1 MLWHVK
7 IVKQLSFHN
16 GDILQNGKQNMIIA
30 LFRLENR
37 NFIFLSNL
45 NNFVFNAYNHG
56 IHFTLMVLCLL
67 SLGID

>member
-1 MLWHVK
+1 MLRLSNSC
-7 IVKQLSFHN
+7 QLHN

-30 LFRLENR
+30 LFRLENQ

-45 NNFVFNAYNHG
+45 NSFVFNAYDHG
-56 IHFTLMVLCLL
+56 INFTFLVLCLL